1 VVGSTDWED
10 VMDQLKAM
18 SKTCQDVTDE
28 EIEMVKQKA
37 RDIYLGTTYLCPL
50 TKSLL
55 KTQAMHI

>member
-50 TKSLL
+50 TN
-55 KTQAMHI
+55 MV